1 MTCRSPVGTGA
12 DPGGIKG
19 GQLFQH
25 DLPGIVLAWVTQVER
40 LENGNTRFINC
51 HAGPDMPHII
61 EVTPEKEVVWTWK
74 DWRTFGNSVPVAV
87 VLDA

>member
-1 MTCRSPVGTGA
+1 MLEVTPDKDICWS
-12 DPGGIKG
+12 I
-19 GQLFQH
+19 FQR